1 MTVGSIVHE
10 LLQLVLRRKLKTL
23 EEIRAVSDEMM
34 SDPQMAFT
42 LYASQMAS
50 NEARAE
56 IDKFLDKI
64 HVFVDRFVEGFV
76 DPAAKVR
83 MGEINRVR
91 WKRFFKGTNCTFQKD
106 NNFDGQIDS
115 IQDIEENIWVP
126 KLGLKGKVDVS
137 VNVRAT
143 KSRCKSTVEHFQIT
157 FY

>member
-23 EEIRAVSDEMM
+23 EEIRAVSDELL

-64 HVFVDRFVEGFV
+64 YNFVQRFINGHV
-76 DPAAKVR
+76 DPTAKVNNLNA
-83 MGEINRVR
+83 I
-91 WKRFFKGTNCTFQKD
+91 GTNDCS
-106 NNFDGQIDS
+106 ID
-115 IQDIEENIWVP
+115 EYFPE
-126 KLGLKGKVDVS
+126 
-137 VNVRAT
+137 
-143 KSRCKSTVEHFQIT
+143 
-157 FY
+157 